1 MIDYDK
7 RLQELGIELPVAAA
21 PVGNYV
27 GYTISENLVFV
38 SGQLPLES
46 GKVAVQGRVGDTL
59 GIADGYRAGRLCALN
74 IIAQLKTACGGSLKP
89 VRKVLRL
96 GGFVCVAPS
105 FVDVPKCVN
114 GASDLMVE
122 IFGDAGRHARF
133 AVGVATLP
141 AGAAVEVDATV
152 EIAA

>member
-1 MIDYDK
+1 MVDYEK
-7 RLQELGIELPVAAA
+7 RLTELGIELPVASV

-27 GYTISENLVFV
+27 GYTISGSTVCI

-46 GKVAVQGRVGDTL
+46 GKVAVQGRLGDTL
-59 GIADGYRAGRLCALN
+59 SIDDGYRAARLCALN
-74 IIAQLKTACGGSLKP
+74 VLAQLKAACGGNLNR

-96 GGFVCVAPS
+96 GGFVCAAPS
-105 FVDVPKCVN
+105 FFDAPKCVN

-122 IFGDAGRHARF
+122 IFGEPGRHARF

-141 AGAAVEVDATV
+141 GGAAVEVDATF